1 MNLTHL
7 LLFYNKYNVVIN
19 ILLVILSI
27 YLIIQINF
35 INIFISFYL
44 GYNSVKVIEND
55 NINDIKLIMKRW
67 ICFSICLIFETFV
80 YPIRTIYT
88 LAKICVLMWLYYSD
102 SNLDNLYSN
111 YVCRLYSKND
121 YIMDSMAVRSNEYMQ
136 KVFVFGKD
144 FRNICI
150 NLLVS
155 NIDKDTIQEIIE
167 KK

>member
-7 LLFYNKYNVVIN
+7 LLFYNKYNIVIN
-19 ILLVILSI
+19 ILLVVFSI

-44 GYNSVKVIEND
+44 GYNSVKVISCD
-55 NINDIKLIMKRW
+55 NIHDIKLMMKRW
-67 ICFSICLIFETFV
+67 ICFSVCLIFETLI
-80 YPIRTIYT
+80 YPIKTIYT

-102 SNLDNLYSN
+102 SNLENLYSN
-111 YVCRLYSKND
+111 YICGIYAKND
-121 YIMDSMAVRSNEYMQ
+121 YLVDSMAVKSNDYMQ

-150 NLLVS
+150 NMLVS
-155 NIDKDTIQEIIE
+155 NIDKDTIKEILE